1 MMKRMGVIDEQ
12 TRHSTDTM
20 NAYDSIFVDQLIPSH
35 AEAVRQLFPDRQ
47 GERPRR
53 RTRQHA

>member
-1 MMKRMGVIDEQ
+1 MGFIDEQ
-12 TRHSTDTM
+12 TRHSTETM